1 MPEPTGH
8 RVQLSCGAMACVYV
22 PSASAWHNTLYHA
35 VLVYTGMHKTLETLA
50 LHMQVSKPVFTV
62 ITYICRGGIVTPAVL
77 YTQCNIHMTATLT
90 TCWYCCPCVLYWGSA
105 LFHHGSNCH
114 FRGHGIV
121 QTCTTNKCIMCYVLK
136 IPVSTSLL

>member
-22 PSASAWHNTLYHA
+22 PSASAWHNTLYRA
-35 VLVYTGMHKTLETLA
+35 VLVYAGMHKTLETLA

-62 ITYICRGGIVTPAVL
+62 ITYICKGGCDTSSVVHPVQ
-77 YTQCNIHMTATLT
+77 YTYDSYLT

-105 LFHHGSNCH
+105 LFHHGSSCH

-136 IPVSTSLL
+136 IPVSTGLL